1 MSKELPKEI
10 LEALKKACFNVKE
23 IKIEKANDECDHS
36 INKKTEQLGK
46 VLCAFEMTKHLLS
59 EFLSEESYTL
69 LLSHFAHLNTAM
81 GMFLVEAHSNKDTIV
96 TEKCIKAIY
105 ENLWRVLKNGEKKLK
120 AEYLKLQKEDNKSF
134 SMKN

>member
-10 LEALKKACFNVKE
+10 LEALKKAGFNVKE

-69 LLSHFAHLNTAM
+69 LLSYFAQLNTAM
-81 GMFLVEAHSNKDTIV
+81 GMFLVQTDSNKDTIV
-96 TEKCIKAIY
+96 TEKCIKDTY
-105 ENLWRVLKNGEKKLK
+105 ENLWRFLKSGEKELRADYEKH
-120 AEYLKLQKEDNKSF
+120 QKCDH
-134 SMKN
+134 